1 MYLLEPLIVLA
12 ILAAVAWFILTPQ
25 FVFRVRISGG
35 ALRLTRGKL
44 THGLL
49 DQLAPICQE
58 WDIKRGWIGGVR
70 RGRRLTLLFSRSVP
84 PGCRQQIRNL
94 CTNW

>member
-1 MYLLEPLIVLA
+1 MRLLPSIVIVT
-12 ILAAVAWFILTPQ
+12 ILAAVAWFVLSPQ
-25 FVFRVRISGG
+25 FVFRIRISAGC
-35 ALRLTRGKL
+35 LRLTQGKL
-44 THGLL
+44 THDLL
-49 DQLAPICQE
+49 AQLTAICRE

-94 CTNW
+94 WTNS